1 MRITLHLDG
10 DNFNCQCSDHSNIA
24 DKQDC
29 KCVAGI
35 LSLSDTKWANARS
48 KAVLISS
55 REMLGVPNTI
65 ADNAAN
71 YSMYTRAQS
80 EL

>member
-1 MRITLHLDG
+1 MTVIT
-10 DNFNCQCSDHSNIA
+10 QI
-24 DKQDC
+24 
-29 KCVAGI
+29 
-35 LSLSDTKWANARS
+35 DTKWANARS